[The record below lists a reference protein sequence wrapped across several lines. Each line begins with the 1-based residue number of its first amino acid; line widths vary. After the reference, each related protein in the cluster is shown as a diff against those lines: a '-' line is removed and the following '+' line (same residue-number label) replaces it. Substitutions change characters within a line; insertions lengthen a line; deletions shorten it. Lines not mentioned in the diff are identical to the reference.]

1 VFTIQ
6 NTYIFVV
13 YNILSGSV
21 YEMLWATSEKD
32 ALLEAWLIDGAYLK
46 EAEKYKV
53 LSIDE
58 AKNSI
63 KELVEKE
70 DYELAQ
76 KLAEFLKNKINLSDK
91 EVLRSYRI
99 SFAPY
104 LSVVQTA
111 LRKSTSLGAIVKN
124 FIAEDLTRIVDSIQ
138 KRKISDERKKL
149 VKDTFENWKEQ
160 LPKQSSYSKEEF
172 IISSTLSAT
181 DIPSSV
187 AQACQAE
194 FLKKVRTELA
204 NIPAVLERYLE
215 AIGVKEA
222 EDENE
227 ILKIELN
234 PELFEIHLKTNE
246 DGLLQIS
253 LTFTNY
259 LGNSQ
264 MSDAEF
270 EALGEELKNDFGDE
284 AIDKLFEVHEAF
296 FTPEGPFFEIELF
309 TGIIELIDGKL
320 LLNDVEVASYPPK
333 QNYDYDKIKETLLK
347 DFSLHIEQL
356 KKDLEESLQANNYD
370 KIIEITKKLSDLQNR
385 GKLADFSLDVITK
398 LLQRKTQ
405 IISLRI
411 PEMLIFIWEAKKP
424 NKFESFLEVKD

>member
-1 VFTIQ
+1 
-6 NTYIFVV
+6 
-13 YNILSGSV
+13 
-21 YEMLWATSEKD
+21 
-32 ALLEAWLIDGAYLK
+32 
-46 EAEKYKV
+46 
-53 LSIDE
+53 
-58 AKNSI
+58 
-63 KELVEKE
+63 
-70 DYELAQ
+70 
-76 KLAEFLKNKINLSDK
+76 
-91 EVLRSYRI
+91 
-99 SFAPY
+99 
-104 LSVVQTA
+104 
-111 LRKSTSLGAIVKN
+111 
-124 FIAEDLTRIVDSIQ
+124 
-138 KRKISDERKKL
+138 
-149 VKDTFENWKEQ
+149 
-160 LPKQSSYSKEEF
+160 
-172 IISSTLSAT
+172 
-181 DIPSSV
+181 
-187 AQACQAE
+187 
-194 FLKKVRTELA
+194 
-204 NIPAVLERYLE
+204 
-215 AIGVKEA
+215 
-222 EDENE
+222 
-227 ILKIELN
+227 
-234 PELFEIHLKTNE
+234 
-246 DGLLQIS
+246 
-253 LTFTNY
+253 
-259 LGNSQ
+259 